1 MGLRFQLSVVLFTLF
16 GSLRHA
22 SCLCNLENSL
32 FLRMTD
38 TIELYVNFEYGMVA
52 IINCLMYVQF
62 DRSHMEK
69 TYRVDR
75 AVMSPK
81 KNETI
86 TNERRLLF
94 FHTLNLLG

>member
-1 MGLRFQLSVVLFTLF
+1 MLVGSRFQLSAVLFTLF

-32 FLRMTD
+32 LLRMTD

-52 IINCLMYVQF
+52 IISCLMYVQC

-75 AVMSPK
+75 VDIHK
-81 KNETI
+81 EK
-86 TNERRLLF
+86 
-94 FHTLNLLG
+94 